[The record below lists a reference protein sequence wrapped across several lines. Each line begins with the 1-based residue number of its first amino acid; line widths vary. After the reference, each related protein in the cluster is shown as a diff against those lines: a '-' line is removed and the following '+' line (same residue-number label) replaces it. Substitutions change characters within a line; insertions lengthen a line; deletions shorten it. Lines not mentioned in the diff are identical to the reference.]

1 MTDTT
6 ESQAPAPGSDPA
18 ARPAQ
23 PRSLVAVAGQ
33 DTDEAISSLAGMYAG
48 KAWYSRALDHDYWF
62 KYVGVGD
69 ERLSVRRS
77 QMHGYLRGDVA
88 TEGEVVV
95 QWLERGEARVDVG
108 RDEVRMQPGVPTLF
122 PVERRFEME
131 YQDWDQRLVHLR
143 RDLVLDV
150 AAEDHLVDGTMAF
163 DTTAAPNLT
172 AVGLWRTAVSGALRA
187 LREEGDESLA
197 WHEAQRD
204 VARALFRMYPLQAE
218 RFPAGYGT
226 RSDGRLRAAVEFIQ
240 AHAHEPLTVA
250 DIAQAAGLSIR
261 GIQESFQR
269 AFERSPM
276 TYLREVRLGR
286 VHEELRILDPQATSV
301 ADVARRWGF
310 AHMGRFASVYAN
322 RFGEYP
328 RDTLRR

>member
-1 MTDTT
+1 MSDSSTGAVT
-6 ESQAPAPGSDPA
+6 PAPRDTP
-18 ARPAQ
+18 
-23 PRSLVAVAGQ
+23 PRSLIAVAGQ
-33 DTDEAISSLAGMYAG
+33 DTDSAISSLAGMYAG
-48 KAWYSRALDHDYWF
+48 KAWYSRPLDQDYWY
-62 KYVGVGD
+62 KYVAVGD
-69 ERLSVRRS
+69 DQLSIRRS

-95 QWLERGEARVDVG
+95 QWLESGQARVDVG
-108 RDEVRMQPGVPTLF
+108 RDEVRMRPGVPTMF

-150 AAEDHLVDGTMAF
+150 AAEDHLVDGTLTF
-163 DTTAAPNLT
+163 DWRTEPDAA
-172 AVGLWRTAVSGALRA
+172 AIGAWRTAVAGAVRA
-187 LREEGDESLA
+187 LREEGDQSLA
-197 WHEAQRD
+197 WHEAQRG
-204 VARALFRMYPLQAE
+204 VARALLRLYPMQAE

-250 DIAQAAGLSIR
+250 DIATAAGLSIR

-286 VHEELRILDPQATSV
+286 VRDELVVLDPHATSV

-310 AHMGRFASVYAN
+310 AHMGRFASVYAA

-328 RDTLRR
+328 RETLRR

>member
-1 MTDTT
+1 MTDTET
-6 ESQAPAPGSDPA
+6 STPTPSTPTPSTSGA
-18 ARPAQ
+18 A
-23 PRSLVAVAGQ
+23 RSLVAVGGR
-33 DTDEAISSLAGMYAG
+33 DTDSAIASLAGMYAG
-48 KAWYSRALDHDYWF
+48 KAWYSRALDQDYWF

-69 ERLSVRRS
+69 EHLSIRRS

-108 RDEVRMQPGVPTLF
+108 GDEVRMRPGVPTLF

-150 AAEDHLVDGTMAF
+150 AAERHLVDGSMTF
-163 DTTAAPNLT
+163 DRLT
-172 AVGLWRTAVSGALRA
+172 EPGAEAVAQWRTSVAGALRA
-187 LREEGDESLA
+187 LREHGDGSLA

-204 VARALFRMYPLQAE
+204 VARALLRMYPLQAE
-218 RFPAGYGT
+218 RFPAGYST
-226 RSDGRLRAAVEFIQ
+226 RSDGRLRAAVEYVQ
-240 AHAHEPLTVA
+240 AHAHEPLTVS
-250 DIAQAAGLSIR
+250 DVAQAADLSVR

-286 VHEELRILDPQATSV
+286 VREELRTLDPSTTSV

-310 AHMGRFASVYAN
+310 AHLGRFAAAYAA

-328 RDTLRR
+328 RETLRR